1 MGRPRRDWTFF
12 ASCTPPL
19 DVTLAAPSLP
29 LTPDN
34 LMPALGEDWR
44 GVADNLWAA
53 IETEISPDQCEIY
66 SYSGD
71 AMSDPFSAE
80 GALWSFAYFFYN
92 KQKRRVVLF
101 ACCGFR

>member
-1 MGRPRRDWTFF
+1 
-12 ASCTPPL
+12 
-19 DVTLAAPSLP
+19 
-29 LTPDN
+29 
-34 LMPALGEDWR
+34 MPALGEDWR

-92 KQKRRVVLF
+92 KQKRRVFLF